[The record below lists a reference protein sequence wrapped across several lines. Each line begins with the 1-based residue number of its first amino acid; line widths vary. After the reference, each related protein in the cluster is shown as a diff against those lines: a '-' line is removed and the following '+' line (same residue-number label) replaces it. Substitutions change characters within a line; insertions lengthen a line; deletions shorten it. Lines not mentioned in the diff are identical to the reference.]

1 MNAEILK
8 CLSENARMTIDEIA
22 QRTGLKNSVVEKE
35 IKKMEENGTIK
46 GYHAIIDDAVNGN
59 GKVRA
64 IIEVKVRP
72 EREGGFDKVA
82 RRISKFPEV
91 ISVNLV
97 SGSFDLELEVQ
108 GDSLQELANFVA
120 SKLAPID
127 GVLSTNTCFLLKRYK
142 IAGRILDDKETY
154 ERLKISP

>member
-1 MNAEILK
+1 M
-8 CLSENARMTIDEIA
+8 SYDEIA
-22 QRTGLKNSVVEKE
+22 KRTGLNTKIVEKE
-35 IKKMEENGTIK
+35 IKKMEKSGVIK
-46 GYHAIIDDAVNGN
+46 GYYAIIDDSVAGN
-59 GKVRA
+59 NKVKA

-72 EREGGFDKVA
+72 EREGGFDKTA

-91 ISVNLV
+91 VSVNLV

-142 IAGRILDDKETY
+142 TAGKIFDNKEDY

>member
-1 MNAEILK
+1 M
-8 CLSENARMTIDEIA
+8 ENARMDYSEIA
-22 QRTGLKNSVVEKE
+22 ERTGFTVDEVRKE
-35 IKKMEENGTIK
+35 IKRLEKNGVIK
-46 GYHAIIDDAVNGN
+46 GYHAIIDDSIENGEN
-59 GKVRA
+59 KVSA

-72 EREGGFDKVA
+72 EREGGFDKIA

-91 ISVNLV
+91 LSVNLV

-108 GDSLQELANFVA
+108 GDSLHEVADFVA

-142 IAGRILDDKETY
+142 IAGKILDNKEEY
-154 ERLKISP
+154 ERLKVSP